1 MELAFI
7 VLYNTIYSMYIG
19 YFIFYSKPAN
29 EPLLTS
35 ISIFLY
41 RGPKAS
47 KSDSEVSRKH
57 QITKS
62 IILDFG
68 IFEQQQNKRRDFR

>member
-1 MELAFI
+1 MNEI
-7 VLYNTIYSMYIG
+7 S
-19 YFIFYSKPAN
+19 SKRG
-29 EPLLTS
+29 
-35 ISIFLY
+35 

-47 KSDSEVSRKH
+47 NSDSEVSRKQ

-68 IFEQQQNKRRDFR
+68 IFEQDFGIIKRRDVREKH